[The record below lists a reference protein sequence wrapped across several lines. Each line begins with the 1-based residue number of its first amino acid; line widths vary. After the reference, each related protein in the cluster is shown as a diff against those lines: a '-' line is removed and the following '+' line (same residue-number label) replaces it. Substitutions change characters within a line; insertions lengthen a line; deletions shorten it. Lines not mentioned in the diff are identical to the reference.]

1 MAEERTLGLARAEE
15 NPAEEPSKEELQRRM
30 DKARDSISHTVT
42 EIKETVANQVQAVK
56 ETLDWREQFKRRPVA
71 WSAGAVGVGFL
82 VGYGV
87 AAIVKGESDSEDTDD
102 DYYGTGARSYSS
114 RPMMSRAAS
123 QSSSLEESGN
133 GHDGPSLFQK
143 ISHTPAYGRV
153 KDEVANFG
161 EALMQEVGKTAKTVV
176 LPALM
181 ASVRNFIGDY
191 LPNSS
196 GSETSRQNASAGGE
210 QNRSQEKTSPGYQP
224 SLERGQA

>member
-1 MAEERTLGLARAEE
+1 MKKIFSVFISSFYLTIWGIPTFAQIPYYIPT
-15 NPAEEPSKEELQRRM
+15 
-30 DKARDSISHTVT
+30 DS
-42 EIKETVANQVQAVK
+42 
-56 ETLDWREQFKRRPVA
+56 LVA
-71 WSAGAVGVGFL
+71 WYPFNDNAN
-82 VGYGV
+82 
-87 AAIVKGESDSEDTDD
+87 D
-102 DYYGTGARSYSS
+102 
-114 RPMMSRAAS
+114 
-123 QSSSLEESGN
+123 ESGN
-133 GHDGPSLFQK
+133 GHDGPNLFQK